1 MQPKKLFTLGS
12 LHTVVIFVGT
22 VILPAAGI
30 AYRALAATWGLPF
43 AEEVAETALI
53 LEALI
58 GAVFL
63 YSRHNYLKE
72 QAAKAKE
79 DEASAKAQE
88 ASVMVT
94 TIEKEARR

>member
-1 MQPKKLFTLGS
+1 MQNKKHFTLGS
-12 LHTVVIFVGT
+12 LHTIIIFVGT
-22 VILPAAGI
+22 VILPAVGI
-30 AYRALAATWGLPF
+30 TYRALAATWELPF

-72 QAAKAKE
+72 QAAKAAE
-79 DEASAKAQE
+79 GEASVKAQE
-88 ASVMVT
+88 ASVMAT
-94 TIEKEARR
+94 TIEKEVRR

>member
-1 MQPKKLFTLGS
+1 MQEKKLFTLGS
-12 LHTVVIFVGT
+12 LHTVVIFIGT

-79 DEASAKAQE
+79 GEASAKAQE
-88 ASVMVT
+88 ADVVAI